1 VSSTSEE
8 SILRPDEALDRLGSI
23 RLTNYSMRSLLE
35 EITSLAQQSLPGRLE
50 TSVTLLTGD
59 DATTAVYTGQL
70 ALDLDE
76 CQYSLG
82 QGPCLHAA
90 SVGEPTEISD
100 MRTATRW
107 PDFSGV
113 ATRHGCLSSFSLPF
127 PLHEGVSGALN
138 IYARQPAA
146 FDDSSREFAR
156 RFASYGAVVAGN
168 MLVYESA
175 LDRAK
180 NLESA
185 LTSRAVIDQAKG
197 VLMERFKMTADQAF
211 QALAQVSMKSNTKVR
226 DIAERFVETGE
237 LDAGKQNGRGELRT
251 RSLSGPSSPGVR
263 TAPGRGRTAG

>member
-1 VSSTSEE
+1 
-8 SILRPDEALDRLGSI
+8 
-23 RLTNYSMRSLLE
+23 
-35 EITSLAQQSLPGRLE
+35 
-50 TSVTLLTGD
+50 
-59 DATTAVYTGQL
+59 VYTGRL

-82 QGPCLHAA
+82 DGPCMRAA
-90 SVGEPTEISD
+90 AQREPMEIVDTGSE
-100 MRTATRW
+100 TRW
-107 PDFSGV
+107 PEFAG
-113 ATRHGCLSSFSLPF
+113 AARRHGCLSTLSLPF

-138 IYARQPAA
+138 IYARKPAA
-146 FDDSSREFAR
+146 FDDSSRGFAR

-226 DIAERFVETGE
+226 DIAERFVATGE
-237 LDAGKQNGRGELRT
+237 LSVDDPAQTGGGIRT
-251 RSLSGPSSPGVR
+251 RS
-263 TAPGRGRTAG
+263 